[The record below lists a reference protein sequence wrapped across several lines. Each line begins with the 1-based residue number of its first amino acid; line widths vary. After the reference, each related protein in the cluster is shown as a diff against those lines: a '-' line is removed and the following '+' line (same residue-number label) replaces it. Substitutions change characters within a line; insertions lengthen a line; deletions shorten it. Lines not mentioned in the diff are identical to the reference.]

1 MPLLAGIFG
10 CVASASRFLPNRGV
24 LCRLREKPSDHH
36 QPKEGHLSLLANLT
50 SAAVKAPNVSASL
63 GEFCEFG
70 ELFSVDQE
78 KISQPISYP
87 GLTVY
92 PLGRFT
98 ACLRLTTGITKWMS
112 CGW

>member
-1 MPLLAGIFG
+1 M
-10 CVASASRFLPNRGV
+10 
-24 LCRLREKPSDHH
+24 RETPSDHH
-36 QPKEGHLSLLANLT
+36 QPKEGPLKRVANLT
-50 SAAVKAPNVSASL
+50 SVAVKAPNVSGSL

-87 GLTVY
+87 GLMVY

-98 ACLRLTTGITKWMS
+98 ACLRLATGIAKWMRLVTEHAP
-112 CGW
+112 